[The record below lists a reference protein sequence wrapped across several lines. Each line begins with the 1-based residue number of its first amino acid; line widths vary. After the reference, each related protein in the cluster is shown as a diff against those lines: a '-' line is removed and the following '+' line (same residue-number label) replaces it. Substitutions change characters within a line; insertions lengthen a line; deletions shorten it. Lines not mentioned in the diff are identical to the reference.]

1 LSMVSNRTSRLA
13 LFRRH
18 LKAVFDADGEGSTA
32 KWLIEEKQRFAD
44 QIRRSGIKDKCEH
57 LLNDTADLA
66 KADAPFEV
74 FVIGEGKFGKSTF
87 INALLGYPVAPMD
100 FLPKTWCFNR
110 YIATIAP
117 SSTVKVFVSP
127 DFERRRKDLR
137 QWLKQPIGESRGLLV
152 FEVPHSAADE
162 LIQYEEK
169 IFAGAVQHKT
179 HIDDYSF
186 YVSPIMEMEWEVP
199 EDRAILRG
207 IRLVDTQGINQLR
220 QSRDHVHYLKWQFSR
235 ADAVIWMM
243 SAERLNSSAT
253 REELIE
259 AQRYSKRIIL
269 VVNRW
274 DKIENPDRV
283 RELCERLYADYV
295 ASIIYFS
302 SVVALVAA
310 YPEAIHSLPGP
321 AKADVAQICKKH
333 GIPNPLHYPE
343 EAAQKLRYISGRD
356 HLTQV
361 LSKELTQK
369 LRYIRNRTLYTTL
382 KQQQHEFRSI
392 AKQTIEEKYHNL
404 ETYQQLRQ
412 EVMQAYILNERS
424 VHQMYVTLKNSL
436 EAVRQR
442 AQKLTYNDFGGDA
455 HVLQTYLGFDT
466 FNTLLQSKIDEVSRQ
481 CTQRYQQVVVTVGKK
496 TAQYRDSEFDPLGRI
511 AFQQT
516 WLPLED
522 VTIKIEPQI
531 PSTYLWIGRDFIHD
545 ILESIPIL
553 GDIFSG
559 TRERKRN
566 ECASRV
572 SGRAIG
578 KVNEVTQFIQDLR
591 QSLIQQLADVRDNM
605 LKSVDSCFAR
615 FGGEHKL
622 RYEIAAVE
630 RVLKEPAVRPVF
642 VHLLLHAIKKRRKER
657 YR

>member
-1 LSMVSNRTSRLA
+1 MVSTRTSRLT
-13 LFRRH
+13 LFQRH
-18 LKAVFDADGEGSTA
+18 LKAVFDADGEGTTA
-32 KWLIEEKQRFAD
+32 KWLVEEKQRFAE

-57 LLNDTADLA
+57 LLIDMADLA
-66 KADAPFEV
+66 IADAPFEV

-110 YIATIAP
+110 YIAKSTP
-117 SSTVKVFVSP
+117 SSLVKVFVSP
-127 DFERRRKDLR
+127 DFERYRTGLR
-137 QWLKQPIGESRGLLV
+137 QWLKQPAGESRGLLV
-152 FEVPHSAADE
+152 FEVPRSTADDI
-162 LIQYEEK
+162 IQYEEQ
-169 IFAGAVQHKT
+169 IFASAAQHTT
-179 HIDDYSF
+179 HTDNYSF

-283 RELCERLYADYV
+283 RELCEKLYADHV

-302 SVVALVAA
+302 SLVALVSA

-321 AKADVAQICKKH
+321 AKADVARVCQKH
-333 GIPNPLHYPE
+333 GIPNPLRYPAQ
-343 EAAQKLRYISGRD
+343 AAQKLQYISGRG
-356 HLTQV
+356 HLAQV
-361 LSKELTQK
+361 LNKELTQK

-382 KQQQHEFRSI
+382 RQQQREFRAI
-392 AKQTIEEKYHNL
+392 AKQTVEEKYRNL

-412 EVMQAYILNERS
+412 EVTQAYILNERS

-442 AQKLTYNDFGGDA
+442 AQQLTYADFGGDTHA
-455 HVLQTYLGFDT
+455 LQTYLGFDT
-466 FNTLLQSKIDEVSRQ
+466 FNALLQSKIDEVSRQ
-481 CTQRYQQVVVTVGKK
+481 CTQKYQQVVVTVGKK
-496 TAQYRDSEFDPLGRI
+496 TAQYSDSEYDPLGRI

-516 WLPLED
+516 WLPLDD
-522 VTIKIEPQI
+522 VTIKIELQI
-531 PSTYLWIGRDFIHD
+531 PFTHLWIERDFIHD
-545 ILESIPIL
+545 ILESVQIL

-559 TRERKRN
+559 IRERKRN
-566 ECASRV
+566 EYAQRIRYSALV
-572 SGRAIG
+572 
-578 KVNEVTQFIQDLR
+578 KVDVVTQFLQDLR
-591 QSLIQQLADVRDNM
+591 EALMSQITEVRDNM

-622 RYEIAAVE
+622 RCEIDAVE
-630 RVLKEPAVRPVF
+630 RVLKEPVVRPVF
-642 VHLLLHAIKKRRKER
+642 VHLMLRAIEKRRKET